1 MSAEGGR
8 VAADDVLLRAVTD
21 DEAELLAS
29 WNATPADDPWGDF
42 PDADPSVIVTGP
54 PTRMVVEAQGEPVG
68 TVSWHHVHYGPNP
81 GSRAWNIGISLIP
94 SARGRGIGVH
104 AQRKL
109 AVLLFA
115 TTACNRV
122 EASTDVE
129 NLREQRALERAGF
142 TREGVI
148 RGAQLRFGAYH
159 DLVGY
164 AVLRRDLAAGPPA
177 QSASRPACSER

>member
-1 MSAEGGR
+1 MSADAGR
-8 VAADDVLLRAVTD
+8 VGADDVRLRAVTD
-21 DEAELLAS
+21 DETELLAS
-29 WNATPADDPWGDF
+29 WGAATADDPWGDF
-42 PDADPSVIVTGP
+42 PDADPSLLVKGSV
-54 PTRMVVEAQGEPVG
+54 TRMIVEAQGEPVG
-68 TVSWHHVHYGPNP
+68 TVSWHPVCYGPNQ
-81 GSRAWNIGISLIP
+81 GSCAWNIGISLVP

-104 AQRKL
+104 AQRML
-109 AVLLFA
+109 AVLLVA

-148 RGAQLRFGAYH
+148 RGAQLRAGAHH

-164 AVLRRDLAAGPPA
+164 SVLRRDLA
-177 QSASRPACSER
+177 